1 MVCFIVSY
9 YINDNIVNFQL
20 FSDKTFFMNRVS
32 LLTGSRMHN
41 PPLYQSNSWYCI
53 ITDVESG
60 QIEDEDSD
68 EDDDIQITIG
78 DIKTGGV
85 NLQ

>member
-1 MVCFIVSY
+1 MQQ
-9 YINDNIVNFQL
+9 N
-20 FSDKTFFMNRVS
+20 
-32 LLTGSRMHN
+32 
-41 PPLYQSNSWYCI
+41 NSWCCI

-60 QIEDEDSD
+60 QIEDDEDSD
-68 EDDDIQITIG
+68 DDDDDIQIIIG

>member
-1 MVCFIVSY
+1 MSLSIGCF
-9 YINDNIVNFQL
+9 
-20 FSDKTFFMNRVS
+20 TRV
-32 LLTGSRMHN
+32 HN
-41 PPLYQSNSWYCI
+41 MPLYQSNSWYCI

>member
-1 MVCFIVSY
+1 
-9 YINDNIVNFQL
+9 
-20 FSDKTFFMNRVS
+20 
-32 LLTGSRMHN
+32 MHN
-41 PPLYQSNSWYCI
+41 QPLYQSNSWYCI
-53 ITDVESG
+53 IADVESG

>member
-1 MVCFIVSY
+1 MNWVC
-9 YINDNIVNFQL
+9 
-20 FSDKTFFMNRVS
+20 

-41 PPLYQSNSWYCI
+41 QPLYQNNSWYCI
-53 ITDVESG
+53 IADVESG